1 MNVTTHASWMRE
13 PTATEEGVLG
23 IRIMSDSPVAR
34 AIHIGLVLDTSGSME
49 GERIA
54 AVKRTLT
61 VMIQRLQDGDK
72 ISVVGFSDVATRLF
86 MSHTLDA
93 TNRADSIKTV
103 ERLDADGGTN
113 MEAGIV
119 ALGEM
124 FQGDDVKPNAL
135 VLLTDGQVN
144 QGIVTTAGLAS
155 ILRSYLPNVPVYT
168 LGYGS
173 DHNADLLRALS
184 ARTQATYTYIDN
196 EIALPA
202 SIGDL
207 LGGLQNEVAS
217 TSAVTFPVTGWKCL
231 ELNPA
236 EAGRYEAG
244 SLIAD
249 KPSWVMFS
257 VAFGSEARLSLHYT
271 NSTTRTSARI
281 PIVIGT
287 ELAACDITDQYLRCK
302 TARVLSD
309 VTDLLKQDRLREAKV
324 LLTVCRD
331 LLTNA
336 VQTTLVIR
344 MKAQVDELYEEVV
357 QSENES
363 PQRRRGVRSNIDAI
377 AMRTSSTA
385 QNYSAQRGVTGGGLH
400 VDTIFSSPAMIRHRT
415 RMVEQYTQRAEDPD
429 VVNSLRTIT

>member
-1 MNVTTHASWMRE
+1 MNVTAHASWMRE
-13 PTATEEGVLG
+13 PTAAEEGVLG

-49 GERIA
+49 GDRIA

-93 TNRADSIKTV
+93 TNRAESIKTV

-124 FQGDDVKPNAL
+124 FQGDSDKPNAL

-155 ILRSYLPNVPVYT
+155 ILRSYLPSVPVYT

-173 DHNADLLRALS
+173 DHNAELLRALS

-271 NSTTRTSARI
+271 NSTSRTSAHV
-281 PIVIGT
+281 PIMIGT
-287 ELAACDITDQYLRCK
+287 ELAVGDVTDQYLRCK

-309 VTDLLKQDRLREAKV
+309 VTDLLKQNRIREAKV
-324 LLTVCRD
+324 LLTVCRE

-385 QNYSAQRGVTGGGLH
+385 QNYSAQRGVTGGLN
-400 VDTIFSSPAMIRHRT
+400 VDSIFSSPAMIRHRT

-429 VVNSLRTIT
+429 EVDTLRTIT